1 MALQDENKKLYT
13 AIQCNKIKD
22 PLENAI
28 ELYRKRKFSSAL
40 MELNSIIDGVD
51 SRNMDCIAMAYYFRG
66 NAYMQLNDFE
76 QAVDDFNK
84 VVSVN
89 PEHAQAYFDRG
100 RAFRQLNK
108 IDSAE
113 KDFKYFISLEPDHF
127 KGYWML
133 GKLHKARGNY
143 QKAIF
148 FLNKAIEKNP
158 QKPQLYKEQDE
169 IRKEINQI

>member
-1 MALQDENKKLYT
+1 
-13 AIQCNKIKD
+13 
-22 PLENAI
+22 
-28 ELYRKRKFSSAL
+28 
-40 MELNSIIDGVD
+40 
-51 SRNMDCIAMAYYFRG
+51 
-66 NAYMQLNDFE
+66 MQLNDFE